1 MYVQSSPVPDLGP
14 RGEGWVAIQL
24 ALFAAIV
31 GCGFADV
38 YWPHSL
44 ESFLAVLGLVLM
56 AVGLV
61 VLVYGTVSLGR
72 SFTPLPRPHPGAE
85 LREHGAFRVVRHP
98 IYGGIVL
105 LALGWSAA
113 VAPLALL
120 PTALLAFLFDLKA
133 RREEAWLLER
143 YPEYGA
149 YLERTPHRFVPGLY

>member
-1 MYVQSSPVPDLGP
+1 MYVQSHVPEFGP

-24 ALFAAIV
+24 VLFAAIV
-31 GCGFADV
+31 GCGFVDV

-44 ESFLAVLGLVLM
+44 ESFLAVLGLVLT

-61 VLVYGTVSLGR
+61 ALVYGAVSLGR
-72 SFTPLPRPHPGAE
+72 SFTPFPRRHGGAE
-85 LREHGAFRVVRHP
+85 LRERGAFRIVRHP

-105 LALGWSAA
+105 VALGWSTA
-113 VAPLALL
+113 VAPLALV

-133 RREEAWLLER
+133 RREESWLLER
-143 YPEYGA
+143 YPGYAA